1 MQELYEQMLEQN
13 RSLKLEETCVAHLAY
28 GADGHEYIKGR
39 MEGVYMQ
46 KGGSGL

>member
-1 MQELYEQMLEQN
+1 MQGLYEQTLEQN

-28 GADGHEYIKGR
+28 RAEGHEYIKGQ
-39 MEGVYMQ
+39 MEGVHMQ